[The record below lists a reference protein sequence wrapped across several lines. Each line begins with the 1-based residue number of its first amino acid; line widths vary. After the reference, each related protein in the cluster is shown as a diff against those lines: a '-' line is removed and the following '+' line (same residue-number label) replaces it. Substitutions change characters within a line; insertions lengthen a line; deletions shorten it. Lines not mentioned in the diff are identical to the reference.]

1 MYELTDLDR
10 ALMDRAGDQCEICKA
25 ENDLRAFAV
34 APYDDEEVEHNVLLC
49 ATCRGQLTDEEP
61 MDSNHWYG
69 LQETIWSEIP
79 AVQVLSWR
87 VLHKLVPET
96 WASELLDQAYL
107 MDDVMEW
114 AKQGLEEEGDEEPR
128 VVDAN
133 GTPLK
138 DGDSV
143 TILKDLDVKGGGFV
157 AKRGTTVKDIRL
169 IDDPTHIDGK
179 VNGIGVYLKTEF
191 LRKV

>member
-10 ALMDRAGDQCEICKA
+10 ELMARAGDQCEICKA
-25 ENDLRAFAV
+25 ENDLRAYTV
-34 APYDDEEVEHNVLLC
+34 APFDDEEAEHNVLLC
-49 ATCRGQLTDEEP
+49 ATCRGQLTGEEP

-87 VLHKLVPET
+87 VLHQLLPET

-114 AKQGLEEEGDEEPR
+114 AKQGLPVEDEEKPR

-157 AKRGTTVKDIRL
+157 AKRGTLVKNIRL

-191 LRKV
+191 LRKA